1 MPGGGQESATN
12 LSAYRYLQ
20 NTVDDM
26 SGWGWFSLCG
36 VGDFVKNWWTQ
47 KYCQIPS
54 LKCLI
59 TNVTMM
65 IPNIMPI
72 YSKYLDREKTNINCH
87 ANWPCNLTMTPRTW
101 TNLQLVGWKKEEE
114 SGSSNGPA
122 KARPNWNVSYKQMPT
137 NLDEQHHKEGTNIC
151 TQQWPRLIK
160 LSIKCFSFANY
171 CIIGHT

>member
-72 YSKYLDREKTNINCH
+72 YSKYLDREKTNKQTVTLTGH
-87 ANWPCNLTMTPRTW
+87 AIW
-101 TNLQLVGWKKEEE
+101 
-114 SGSSNGPA
+114 
-122 KARPNWNVSYKQMPT
+122 
-137 NLDEQHHKEGTNIC
+137 
-151 TQQWPRLIK
+151 QWPQGREQIYNWLAEKKRKNQAVPMDQPKPDPTEMFRINKCLQTLMNNIIK
-160 LSIKCFSFANY
+160 KGPTFVHNNDRDCKTKTFYGQL
-171 CIIGHT
+171 